1 MMFYTVII
9 KQKDEPLFI
18 ELEDDSFVTTTDS
31 GKMFLFQDVDIAID
45 VAKMFTDKYSGI
57 TAHVIT
63 VEIEFNEVSWFES

>member
-1 MMFYTVII
+1 MFYTVII
-9 KQKDEPLFI
+9 KQKDEPAFI
-18 ELEDDSFVTTTDS
+18 KMEDDSFVTTTDS

-63 VEIEFNEVSWFES
+63 VEIELNEVSWFES

>member
-9 KQKDEPLFI
+9 KQKDEPFFI
-18 ELEDDSFVTTTDS
+18 EMEDDSFVTTTDS
-31 GKMFLFQDVDIAID
+31 GKMFLFQDVDIATD
-45 VAKMFTDKYSGI
+45 VAKRFTDKYSGI

>member
-1 MMFYTVII
+1 MFYTVII
-9 KQKDEPLFI
+9 KQKDELSFI
-18 ELEDDSFVTTTDS
+18 KMEDDSFVTTIDS